1 MLSVCGELQTYA
13 PDGIRH
19 WHELVQTADRIR
31 PMMGISPSAWADA
44 METMGP
50 EKASV
55 VLCAMLEK
63 FDSIRSPG
71 GYLRALTRK
80 AAEDGFSSGPM
91 VMALIT
97 DRAA

>member
-1 MLSVCGELQTYA
+1 
-13 PDGIRH
+13 
-19 WHELVQTADRIR
+19 
-31 PMMGISPSAWADA
+31 MMGISPSAWADA

-50 EKASV
+50 EEASD

-63 FDSIRSPG
+63 FDSISSPG

-80 AAEDGFSSGPM
+80 AAEDGFSLGPM

>member
-1 MLSVCGELQTYA
+1 VLSVCGELQTYA
-13 PDGIRH
+13 LDGIRH

-44 METMGP
+44 MENMGP
-50 EKASV
+50 EEASV

-71 GYLRALTRK
+71 GYLQALTRK

>member
-1 MLSVCGELQTYA
+1 VLSVCGELQIYA
-13 PDGIRH
+13 LDGIRH

-31 PMMGISPSAWADA
+31 P
-44 METMGP
+44 
-50 EKASV
+50 
-55 VLCAMLEK
+55 MLEK